1 MLFVSWRHE
10 WLCGQHLKLRVSIW
24 RSRIISSL
32 AHQVVSLDKE
42 LYSTLSVFT
51 QVYKRVLRHTAGG
64 GGGSN
69 TLSML
74 NVKECGISSSRLGL
88 WLVCT

>member
-1 MLFVSWRHE
+1 MAVRSTPQTPGLN
-10 WLCGQHLKLRVSIW
+10 LRFW

-42 LYSTLSVFT
+42 LYSTLSVLT
-51 QVYKRVLRHTAGG
+51 QVYKRVLRRTAGG
-64 GGGSN
+64 GGGEGSN
-69 TLSML
+69 TLGMFH
-74 NVKECGISSSRLGL
+74 VKESGISSSRLGL